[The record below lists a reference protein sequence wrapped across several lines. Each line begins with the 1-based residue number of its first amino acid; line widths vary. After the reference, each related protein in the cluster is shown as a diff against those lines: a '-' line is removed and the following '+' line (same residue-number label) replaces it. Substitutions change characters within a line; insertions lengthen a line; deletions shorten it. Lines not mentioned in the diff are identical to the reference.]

1 MVVATRG
8 ERVVADVLEM
18 AAQALGDGV
27 GDHRGDD
34 LAELGVAER
43 QLDLGG
49 VELVHADVDALLVG
63 EHVSEVVHAVHELAG
78 VVLAVKHDEARA
90 LLAQLDGA
98 VEELGG
104 VDGLGL
110 DPLHLLEDA
119 HGVVVGLAPE
129 HAGTNHHVVVDVL
142 EVLGHGGAALVLGV
156 LGLDEVRGDVAELLH
171 EGVVLGEGAGVL
183 EEAGDQRDLV
193 GVDGLAQD
201 VVLGEAEELVV
212 GVLGGRGVV
221 VGDVHQRAGAL
232 LLAELGGLDDL
243 GGGAGTGGEDAD
255 RVLVEGLGRAREE
268 LGGDLAV
275 DVDVGRG
282 GLDPVLHRERVGPG
296 AAAADEEDVGIAL
309 LADLVH
315 GGLNLGT
322 ESEGIAHNLLVT
334 RLIEIE
340 HI

>member
-1 MVVATRG
+1 MK
-8 ERVVADVLEM
+8 
-18 AAQALGDGV
+18 
-27 GDHRGDD
+27 
-34 LAELGVAER
+34 
-43 QLDLGG
+43 
-49 VELVHADVDALLVG
+49 
-63 EHVSEVVHAVHELAG
+63 VSY
-78 VVLAVKHDEARA
+78 
-90 LLAQLDGA
+90 
-98 VEELGG
+98 
-104 VDGLGL
+104 
-110 DPLHLLEDA
+110 
-119 HGVVVGLAPE
+119 
-129 HAGTNHHVVVDVL
+129 
-142 EVLGHGGAALVLGV
+142 
-156 LGLDEVRGDVAELLH
+156 
-171 EGVVLGEGAGVL
+171 LGEGAGVL

-201 VVLGEAEELVV
+201 VVLGEAEELVI

-221 VGDVHQRAGAL
+221 VGDIHQRAGAL

-255 RVLVEGLGRAREE
+255 RVLVEGLGRACEE

-282 GLDPVLHRERVGPG
+282 GLDPILHRERVGPG

-315 GGLNLGT
+315 GSLNLRT

-340 HI
+340 HISNIPSFNRVKFVSIDNLSFHYVLILNDLKKYLSRKWKLGRLSSRRVYARIKAAGFKAILS

>member
-63 EHVSEVVHAVHELAG
+63 EHVSEVAHAVHELTG
-78 VVLAVKHDEARA
+78 VVLAVEHDEARA

-129 HAGTNHHVVVDVL
+129 HAGADHHVVVGVL

-156 LGLDEVRGDVAELLH
+156 LGLMRYGAMLPNSSMKVSY
-171 EGVVLGEGAGVL
+171 LGK
-183 EEAGDQRDLV
+183 R
-193 GVDGLAQD
+193 
-201 VVLGEAEELVV
+201 
-212 GVLGGRGVV
+212 R
-221 VGDVHQRAGAL
+221 R
-232 LLAELGGLDDL
+232 
-243 GGGAGTGGEDAD
+243 
-255 RVLVEGLGRAREE
+255 
-268 LGGDLAV
+268 
-275 DVDVGRG
+275 
-282 GLDPVLHRERVGPG
+282 
-296 AAAADEEDVGIAL
+296 
-309 LADLVH
+309 
-315 GGLNLGT
+315 
-322 ESEGIAHNLLVT
+322 S
-334 RLIEIE
+334 
-340 HI
+340 